1 MSEETIVKY
10 CSPTLAGIKTG
21 SLFSCSY
28 NSKNEVYAF
37 LRELNISLRNKGVRF
52 MPLRFKDR
60 KVLIYAYRPSRLLPD
75 VQSKEADELL
85 SQRGYCTQN
94 CGNCLARLIKRL
106 GEGDEFPHEIGL
118 FLGYPVD
125 DVKGFIENNACGA
138 KCSGCWKVYSDEK
151 KAQKLFEQ
159 YKKCTGIYKK
169 QWCAGKPLAK
179 LAVAD

>member
-21 SLFSCSY
+21 NLFSCSY

-52 MPLRFKDR
+52 IPLRFKNN

-75 VQSKEADELL
+75 VQGKEANELL
-85 SQRGYCTQN
+85 SQRGYCTKN
-94 CGNCLARLIKRL
+94 CRSCLARLIKRL
-106 GEGDEFPHEIGL
+106 DEGDEFPHEIGL

-138 KCSGCWKVYSDEK
+138 KCAGCWKVYSDEK

-169 QWCAGKPLAK
+169 QWRAGKPLAE
-179 LAVAD
+179 LAVAE